1 MIYIDSTNLTIIYK
15 KLKREPGNYAGF
27 KHWFGILVTNANDA
41 HREAKVM
48 YLDHRVTVKIAR
60 VLNMIDMSALLLD
73 SSGNVILPEGD
84 QRTFTIPEEAL
95 ANPTTPFIY
104 GAMTLIGTS
113 DDQPVFVCLHGDSD
127 DIKKCAVLCAELIN
141 VLMREDMSHSNRE
154 QSLRQML
161 RGDVE
166 GAEFESLAAEH
177 NIPVKMNRCVLYF
190 YFQDMEVETAIRV
203 MMDAVDS
210 EHDIVT
216 EVGHH
221 SVAMLKAVDEDA
233 DFDEL
238 EEYANA
244 FESSFLT
251 ETGTTVFIGISDPRT
266 DLVAIPEAFAEAR
279 SAINVGRVYHSNKRV
294 FVYRNLLLERFLNE
308 VSPQLGASY
317 NSRIFNRKTARLF
330 NDEMIHTIETFF
342 DNSLNLSETAR
353 KLYIHRN
360 TLVYRL
366 EKVQHAIG
374 LDLRNFDDAVTFK
387 MMMLLG
393 KGEGN
398 RRLRL

>member
-1 MIYIDSTNLTIIYK
+1 
-15 KLKREPGNYAGF
+15 
-27 KHWFGILVTNANDA
+27 
-41 HREAKVM
+41 M

-60 VLNMIDMSALLLD
+60 VLNMIDRSALLLD
-73 SSGNVILPEGD
+73 ASGNVILPEGD

-177 NIPVKMNRCVLYF
+177 NIPIKMNRCVLYF
-190 YFQDMEVETAIRV
+190 FFQDMEVETAIRL

-233 DFDEL
+233 NFAEL

-251 ETGTTVFIGISDPRT
+251 ETGTTLFIGISDPRMELT
-266 DLVAIPEAFAEAR
+266 AIPEAFAEAR
-279 SAINVGRVYHSNKRV
+279 SAINVGRIYHSNKRV

-308 VSPQLGASY
+308 VSPQLGANY
-317 NSRIFNRKTARLF
+317 NSLIFNRKTARLF

-366 EKVQHAIG
+366 EKIQNAIG

-393 KGEGN
+393 KGENN
-398 RRLRL
+398 RRMRL

>member
-1 MIYIDSTNLTIIYK
+1 
-15 KLKREPGNYAGF
+15 
-27 KHWFGILVTNANDA
+27 
-41 HREAKVM
+41 M

-73 SSGNVILPEGD
+73 ANGNVILPEGD

-95 ANPTTPFIY
+95 ANPTVPFIY

-127 DIKKCAVLCAELIN
+127 DIKKCAVLCVELIN
-141 VLMREDMSHSNRE
+141 VLMREDMSHSSRE

-266 DLVAIPEAFAEAR
+266 DLMAIPDAFAEAR
-279 SAINVGRVYHSNKRV
+279 SAINVGRVYHGNKHV

>member
-1 MIYIDSTNLTIIYK
+1 
-15 KLKREPGNYAGF
+15 
-27 KHWFGILVTNANDA
+27 
-41 HREAKVM
+41 M

-60 VLNMIDMSALLLD
+60 ILDMIDLSALLLD
-73 SSGNVILPEGD
+73 SNGNVILPEGD
-84 QRTFTIPEEAL
+84 QRVFTMPEGL
-95 ANPTTPFIY
+95 MQNPTMPFVY
-104 GAMTLIGTS
+104 GGVTLIGTAEE
-113 DDQPVFVCLHGDSD
+113 QPVFVCLQGAGE

-141 VLMREDMSHSNRE
+141 LMLREDMSHTSRE
-154 QSLRQML
+154 QSLRLML
-161 RGDVE
+161 RGEVE
-166 GAEFESLAAEH
+166 GAEFESLATEH
-177 NIPVKMNRCVLYF
+177 EIPMVKNRCVLYF
-190 YFQDMEVETAIRV
+190 YFQDMEVESALQ
-203 MMDAVDS
+203 MMSDALDS
-210 EHDIVT
+210 EEDLIT

-221 SVAMLKAVDEDA
+221 SVAMLKAVNDEEN
-233 DFDEL
+233 FEEM

-244 FESSFLT
+244 IESSFLT
-251 ETGTTVFIGISDPRT
+251 ESGTTVFIGISEPRT
-266 DLVAIPEAFAEAR
+266 DLIAIPDAFEEAR
-279 SAINVGRVYHSNKRV
+279 NAINVGRIYHSNKHV
-294 FVYRNLLLERFLNE
+294 FVYRNLLLERFLND
-308 VSPQLGASY
+308 VSPDMGSSY

-393 KGEGN
+393 KSEGS

>member
-1 MIYIDSTNLTIIYK
+1 
-15 KLKREPGNYAGF
+15 
-27 KHWFGILVTNANDA
+27 
-41 HREAKVM
+41 M

-60 VLNMIDMSALLLD
+60 ILNMIDMSALLLD

-84 QRTFTIPEEAL
+84 PRTFTIPEEAL
-95 ANPTTPFIY
+95 QNPTVPFIY
-104 GAMTLIGTS
+104 GAMTLIGTAEE
-113 DDQPVFVCLHGDSD
+113 QPVFVCLHGDSED
-127 DIKKCAVLCAELIN
+127 VKKCAVLCAELIN
-141 VLMREDMSHSNRE
+141 VLMREDMSQTSRE
-154 QSLRQML
+154 QSLRLIL

-166 GAEFESLAAEH
+166 GAEFESIAAEH
-177 NIPVKMNRCVLYF
+177 DIPMQMNRCVLYF
-190 YFQDMEVETAIRV
+190 YFQDMEVETAIQL
-203 MMDAVDS
+203 MADAMDGD
-210 EHDIVT
+210 HDLIT

-221 SVAMLKAVDEDA
+221 SVAMLKAIDEEA
-233 DFDEL
+233 DFSEL

-251 ETGTTVFIGISDPRT
+251 ETGTTVYIGISDPRK

-279 SAINVGRVYHSNKRV
+279 SAINVGRVYRGNKRV
-294 FVYRNLLLERFLNE
+294 FVYRNLLLERFLSE
-308 VSPQLGASY
+308 VSPEVGAGY
-317 NSRIFNRKTARLF
+317 NARIFNRKTVRLF

-393 KGEGN
+393 KGEN
-398 RRLRL
+398 SRKLRL

>member
-1 MIYIDSTNLTIIYK
+1 
-15 KLKREPGNYAGF
+15 
-27 KHWFGILVTNANDA
+27 
-41 HREAKVM
+41 M

-60 VLNMIDMSALLLD
+60 VLNMIDRSALLLD
-73 SSGNVILPEGD
+73 ASGNVILPEGD

-177 NIPVKMNRCVLYF
+177 NIPIKMNRCVLYF
-190 YFQDMEVETAIRV
+190 FFQDMEVETAIRL

-233 DFDEL
+233 NFAEL

-251 ETGTTVFIGISDPRT
+251 ETGTTLFIGISDPRMELT
-266 DLVAIPEAFAEAR
+266 AIPEAFSEAR
-279 SAINVGRVYHSNKRV
+279 SAINVGRIYHSNKRV

-308 VSPQLGASY
+308 VSPQLGANY
-317 NSRIFNRKTARLF
+317 NSLIFNRKTARLF

-366 EKVQHAIG
+366 EKVQNAIG

-393 KGEGN
+393 KGENN
-398 RRLRL
+398 RRMRL

>member
-1 MIYIDSTNLTIIYK
+1 
-15 KLKREPGNYAGF
+15 
-27 KHWFGILVTNANDA
+27 
-41 HREAKVM
+41 M

-60 VLNMIDMSALLLD
+60 ILDMIDLSALLLD
-73 SSGNVILPEGD
+73 SNGNVILPEGD
-84 QRTFTIPEEAL
+84 QRVFTMPEGL
-95 ANPTTPFIY
+95 MQNPTMPFVY
-104 GAMTLIGTS
+104 GGVTLIGTAEE
-113 DDQPVFVCLHGDSD
+113 QPVFVCLQGAGE

-141 VLMREDMSHSNRE
+141 LMLREDMSHTSRE
-154 QSLRQML
+154 QSLRLML
-161 RGDVE
+161 RGEVE
-166 GAEFESLAAEH
+166 GAEFESLATEH
-177 NIPVKMNRCVLYF
+177 EIPMVKNRCVLYF
-190 YFQDMEVETAIRV
+190 YFQDMEVESALQ
-203 MMDAVDS
+203 MMGDALDS
-210 EHDIVT
+210 EEDLIT

-221 SVAMLKAVDEDA
+221 SVAMLKTVNDEEN
-233 DFDEL
+233 FEEM

-244 FESSFLT
+244 IESSFLT
-251 ETGTTVFIGISDPRT
+251 ESGTTVFIGISEPRT
-266 DLVAIPEAFAEAR
+266 DLIAIPDAFEEAR
-279 SAINVGRVYHSNKRV
+279 NAINVGRIYHSNKHV
-294 FVYRNLLLERFLNE
+294 FVYRNLLLERFLND
-308 VSPQLGASY
+308 VSPDMGSSY

-393 KGEGN
+393 KSEGS
-398 RRLRL
+398 RRFRL

>member
-1 MIYIDSTNLTIIYK
+1 
-15 KLKREPGNYAGF
+15 
-27 KHWFGILVTNANDA
+27 
-41 HREAKVM
+41 M

-60 VLNMIDMSALLLD
+60 ILNMIDMSALLLD
-73 SSGNVILPEGD
+73 ASGNVILPEGD
-84 QRTFTIPEEAL
+84 HRTFTIPEEAL
-95 ANPTTPFIY
+95 QNPTIPFIY

-113 DDQPVFVCLHGDSD
+113 EEQPVFVCLHGDSED
-127 DIKKCAVLCAELIN
+127 VKKCAVLCAELIN
-141 VLMREDMSHSNRE
+141 VMMREDMSHSSRE
-154 QSLRQML
+154 QALRLML
-161 RGDVE
+161 RGEVE
-166 GAEFESLAAEH
+166 GAEFESMAAEH
-177 NIPVKMNRCVLYF
+177 GIAMQMNRCVLYF
-190 YFQDMEVETAIRV
+190 YFQDMEVETAIRL
-203 MMDAVDS
+203 MADAMDD
-210 EHDIVT
+210 EHDMIT

-233 DFDEL
+233 DFEEL
-238 EEYANA
+238 EEYASA

-251 ETGTTVFIGISDPRT
+251 ETGTTVYIGVSDPRT
-266 DLVAIPEAFAEAR
+266 ELVAIPDAFAEAR
-279 SAINVGRVYHSNKRV
+279 AAINVGRIYHGNKRV
-294 FVYRNLLLERFLNE
+294 FLYRNLLLERFLSD
-308 VSPQLGASY
+308 VSPELGASY
-317 NSRIFNRKTARLF
+317 NARIFNRKTARLF

-393 KGEGN
+393 KSEN
-398 RRLRL
+398 SRRLRL

>member
-1 MIYIDSTNLTIIYK
+1 
-15 KLKREPGNYAGF
+15 
-27 KHWFGILVTNANDA
+27 
-41 HREAKVM
+41 
-48 YLDHRVTVKIAR
+48 
-60 VLNMIDMSALLLD
+60 
-73 SSGNVILPEGD
+73 
-84 QRTFTIPEEAL
+84 
-95 ANPTTPFIY
+95 
-104 GAMTLIGTS
+104 
-113 DDQPVFVCLHGDSD
+113 
-127 DIKKCAVLCAELIN
+127 
-141 VLMREDMSHSNRE
+141 
-154 QSLRQML
+154 
-161 RGDVE
+161 
-166 GAEFESLAAEH
+166 
-177 NIPVKMNRCVLYF
+177 
-190 YFQDMEVETAIRV
+190 
-203 MMDAVDS
+203 
-210 EHDIVT
+210 
-216 EVGHH
+216 
-221 SVAMLKAVDEDA
+221 MLKAVDEDA

-266 DLVAIPEAFAEAR
+266 DLMAIPDAFAEAR
-279 SAINVGRVYHSNKRV
+279 SAINVGRVYHGNKHV

>member
-1 MIYIDSTNLTIIYK
+1 
-15 KLKREPGNYAGF
+15 
-27 KHWFGILVTNANDA
+27 
-41 HREAKVM
+41 M

-84 QRTFTIPEEAL
+84 ARTFTIPEEAL
-95 ANPTTPFIY
+95 QNPTVPFIY

-113 DDQPVFVCLHGDSD
+113 EEQPVFVCLHGDSED
-127 DIKKCAVLCAELIN
+127 VKKCAVLCAELIN
-141 VLMREDMSHSNRE
+141 VLMREDMSHTSRE
-154 QSLRQML
+154 QSLRLML
-161 RGDVE
+161 RGEVE
-166 GAEFESLAAEH
+166 GAEFESMAADQG
-177 NIPVKMNRCVLYF
+177 IAMQMNRCVLYF
-190 YFQDMEVETAIRV
+190 YFQDMEVETAIQ
-203 MMDAVDS
+203 MMGDAMDS
-210 EHDIVT
+210 DRDLIT

-221 SVAMLKAVDEDA
+221 SVAMLKAVEEDA
-233 DFDEL
+233 DFTEI

-251 ETGTTVFIGISDPRT
+251 ETGATVYIGISDPRK
-266 DLVAIPEAFAEAR
+266 DLVSIPEAYAEAR
-279 SAINVGRVYHSNKRV
+279 NAISVGRVYHGNKRV
-294 FVYRNLLLERFLNE
+294 FVYRNMLLERFLSE
-308 VSPQLGASY
+308 VSPELGAGY
-317 NSRIFNRKTARLF
+317 NARIFNRKTVRLF
-330 NDEMIHTIETFF
+330 NEEMVHTIETFF
-342 DNSLNLSETAR
+342 ENSLNLSETAR

-393 KGEGN
+393 KGEN
-398 RRLRL
+398 IRKLRL